1 VETASLV
8 RIGALDPF
16 VAILRA
22 AGAPTRPHLQLAA
35 IPEEILSRPESL
47 ITKRQFYR
55 FLDSV
60 ARDAGMLDVGLRAGE
75 RLSVPHLGA
84 PGVEMRRAPTLLDA
98 CRVFAAFIDRF
109 VEGNEIWIEE
119 PGDGS
124 AWLMNR
130 VSGGPAPGKEI
141 ADHGAIPMLTSVV
154 RLVTGDQWWPKRIQ
168 LQTRSMPEAFAASP
182 YGEAE
187 IEFSAPATGIQF
199 RASLLSLPPRPIT
212 IAESGAFPEVFPATT
227 AERVEGILEGH
238 FRIGVPMN
246 LEQISEIVGTAPR
259 TLRRRLAEEGLSFR
273 ESLER
278 ARFRLAREYLGDPDL
293 KIEAIAHHLGYSG
306 SNNFVRAFRRMSGLT
321 PGEFRRQDPAPR

>member
-1 VETASLV
+1 METASLV
-8 RIGALDPF
+8 RIAALDPF

-22 AGAPTRPHLQLAA
+22 AGAPAGPHLELAS
-35 IPEEILSRPESL
+35 IPAELLAQPDSL
-47 ITKRQFYR
+47 ITKHQFYQ

-60 ARDAGMLDVGLRAGE
+60 AHDAGMPDIGLRAGE
-75 RLSVPHLGA
+75 RLTVPHLGA
-84 PGVEMRRAPTLLDA
+84 PGVEMRRAPTLRDA

-119 PGDGS
+119 PGDGT

-154 RLVTGDQWWPKRIQ
+154 RLVTGDGWLPKRIQ
-168 LQTRSMPEAFAASP
+168 LQTRSMPEAFAESP
-182 YGEAE
+182 YGESE
-187 IEFSAPATGIQF
+187 IEFSAPSTGVQF
-199 RASLLSLPPRPIT
+199 PASLLVLPPRPIA
-212 IAESGAFPEVFPATT
+212 IAESSGFPELLPSTT

-246 LEQISEIVGTAPR
+246 LEQISEVVGTAPR
-259 TLRRRLAEEGLSFR
+259 TLRRRLADEGLSFR

-278 ARFRLAREYLGDPDL
+278 ARFRLAREYLGNPEL
-293 KIEAIAHHLGYSG
+293 KIEAIAQHLGYSG
-306 SNNFVRAFRRMSGLT
+306 ANNFVRAFRRMSGLT
-321 PGEFRRQDPAPR
+321 PTQFRRKGLGRG

>member
-1 VETASLV
+1 VETARLI

-22 AGAPTRPHLQLAA
+22 AGAPARPHLQLAA
-35 IPEEILSRPESL
+35 IPEELLARPESL
-47 ITKRQFYR
+47 ITKRQFYQ

-60 ARDAGMLDVGLRAGE
+60 ARDAGIPDVGVRAGE
-75 RLSVPHLGA
+75 RLTVPHLGA
-84 PGVEMRRAPTLLDA
+84 PGVEMRRAPTLRDA

-119 PGDGS
+119 PGDGT

-154 RLVTGDQWWPKRIQ
+154 RLVTGDEWLPKRIQ
-168 LQTRSMPEAFAASP
+168 LQTRSMPEAFANSP
-182 YGEAE
+182 YGEVAIRYSE
-187 IEFSAPATGIQF
+187 PSTGVQF
-199 RASLLSLPPRPIT
+199 PASLLSLPPRAIAV
-212 IAESGAFPEVFPATT
+212 AESSGFPELLPSTT

-278 ARFRLAREYLGDPDL
+278 ARFRLAREYLDDPEL

-321 PGEFRRQDPAPR
+321 PSQFRRLDASAR